1 MLMARF
7 VLIVL
12 DSVGIGELPDAW
24 KYNDQGSNT
33 LANTAEAVGGLELP
47 NLERFG
53 LGNIHPIQGVNPHQE
68 PLAAWGKMVE
78 QSPGKDTTTGHWE
91 LAGVVLEH
99 PFPTYPDGFP
109 DDIIDAFSRAIGR
122 PILGNYAASGTE
134 IIKDLGAEHMKDGAP
149 IVYTSADSVFQIAAH
164 EKIVPLPQ
172 LYEWCQIARQIL
184 VGEHGVGR
192 VIARPFLGEPG
203 SFWRTENRKDFSLS
217 PVKPTVLD
225 YLTANQIPT
234 TAIGKIKD
242 IFAGRGIR
250 NHLPSG
256 NNRETVSAVVHAL
269 QSQASGLIFANC
281 VDFDSLYGH
290 RNNPHGYA
298 EALRE
303 FDNSLPEI
311 LDNLAAD
318 DVLCIT
324 ADHGC
329 DPTTPSTDHSREYV
343 PLLVYGSQVQPV
355 ELGIRATFSDIAQT
369 ICEFFGLQPIF
380 AGESFL
386 GKLWR

>member
-1 MLMARF
+1 MARF

-68 PLAAWGKMVE
+68 PLAAWGKMAE

-164 EKIVPLPQ
+164 EKLC
-172 LYEWCQIARQIL
+172 LYR
-184 VGEHGVGR
+184 
-192 VIARPFLGEPG
+192 
-203 SFWRTENRKDFSLS
+203 SFMSGAKS
-217 PVKPTVLD
+217 PAK
-225 YLTANQIPT
+225 Y
-234 TAIGKIKD
+234 
-242 IFAGRGIR
+242 
-250 NHLPSG
+250 
-256 NNRETVSAVVHAL
+256 
-269 QSQASGLIFANC
+269 
-281 VDFDSLYGH
+281 
-290 RNNPHGYA
+290 
-298 EALRE
+298 
-303 FDNSLPEI
+303 
-311 LDNLAAD
+311 
-318 DVLCIT
+318 
-324 ADHGC
+324 
-329 DPTTPSTDHSREYV
+329 
-343 PLLVYGSQVQPV
+343 
-355 ELGIRATFSDIAQT
+355 
-369 ICEFFGLQPIF
+369 
-380 AGESFL
+380 
-386 GKLWR
+386 